1 MTRPWTPILFAI
13 FCQALGDRVF
23 EELTRSL
30 QGESDDLKGKE
41 VWVIGDQGARI
52 AEFARMKA
60 SIGVGE
66 MFA

>member
-1 MTRPWTPILFAI
+1 
-13 FCQALGDRVF
+13 
-23 EELTRSL
+23 
-30 QGESDDLKGKE
+30 
-41 VWVIGDQGARI
+41 VIGDQGARI